1 MKAIVYTHYGSPD
14 VLQLEEVA
22 KPVPKDDEVLIEVY
36 ATAANAADWHLLRG
50 KPFPVRLVVGGLLKP
65 KHHILGADVAG
76 RVEAGGKDVTQF
88 QPGDEVFGNLSESG
102 WGGFAEYVCAR
113 EDALVLKPAV
123 LLLEMVDNSPSPQ
136 TEQVLTG
143 DQTKKPP
150 FCGDRG

>member
-22 KPVPKDDEVLIEVY
+22 KPAPKDDEVLIKVY

-50 KPFPVRLVVGGLLKP
+50 KPFLVRLVIGGLLKP
-65 KHHILGADVAG
+65 KHHVLGADVAG
-76 RVEAGGKDVTQF
+76 RVEAVGKDVTQF

-113 EDALVLKPAV
+113 EDALVLKPA
-123 LLLEMVDNSPSPQ
+123 N
-136 TEQVLTG
+136 LTFEEVAAVPTAALTAL
-143 DQTKKPP
+143 QACAIK
-150 FCGDRG
+150 DRFSQGRRC